1 MSMNGAACSRSSTER
16 DGRATSVWN
25 KNQPNPGQKQNFG
38 GELLSAVQT
47 SPADPLNQEL
57 WSKVLL
63 LFSLLIFIYLSFA
76 LTKDR

>member
-16 DGRATSVWN
+16 DGRGTSVWN

-57 WSKVLL
+57 
-63 LFSLLIFIYLSFA
+63 
-76 LTKDR
+76 